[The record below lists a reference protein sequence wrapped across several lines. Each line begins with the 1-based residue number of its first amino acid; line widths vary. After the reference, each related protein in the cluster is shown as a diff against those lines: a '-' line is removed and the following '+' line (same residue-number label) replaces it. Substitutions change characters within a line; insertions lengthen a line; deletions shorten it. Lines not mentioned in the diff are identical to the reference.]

1 MLLRLNIL
9 DVLDVLD
16 VLAAAYCL
24 LMIFILL
31 TDVAIKYSFFSE
43 LKFFSI
49 LPYTNTSFPSSHVLF
64 ILYKINTC
72 VCVCV
77 CVCV

>member
-1 MLLRLNIL
+1 MMIFLCYLLLLLLNVL

-24 LMIFILL
+24 LMFFTLV
-31 TDVAIKYSFFSE
+31 TAVAIKYSFFSE

-49 LPYTNTSFPSSHVLF
+49 LQNKNTSFLSSHVLL
-64 ILYKINTC
+64 IL
-72 VCVCV
+72 
-77 CVCV
+77 